1 MTLKP
6 QANTSSLS
14 NLIRVLQGRSF
25 NREIFLGDMK
35 PVRVPL
41 TPLEKAE
48 QSRVRA
54 WKMVYAIFFVLLC
67 ILGTILGIYFDR
79 KAHPHI
85 DIE

>member
-14 NLIRVLQGRSF
+14 NLSRVLQERSF
-25 NREIFLGDMK
+25 NREILFGDMK
-35 PVRVPL
+35 PDREPL
-41 TPLEKAE
+41 TALEKEE
-48 QSRVRA
+48 QSRVRV